1 MLVKSNSVPN
11 FLFETPKQKSQ
22 SQYMLKLSNK
32 LPKIIPYSEFLK
44 NNPKATKTQRQQAI
58 ATFYNTLLNNSNK

>member
-11 FLFETPKQKSQ
+11 FLFETSHTQKKQ
-22 SQYMLKLSNK
+22 YKLRLIN

-44 NNPKATKTQRQQAI
+44 NNPKATRAERIEAI
-58 ATFYNTLLNNSNK
+58 KSFYNMLLHK

>member
-11 FLFETPKQKSQ
+11 FLFETPRPQTKQFR
-22 SQYMLKLSNK
+22 LKLIN

-44 NNPKATKTQRQQAI
+44 NNPKATKPERREAI
-58 ATFYNTLLNNSNK
+58 VTFYNTLLHK

>member
-11 FLFETPKQKSQ
+11 FLFETPRPQNKQFR
-22 SQYMLKLSNK
+22 LKLIN

-44 NNPKATKTQRQQAI
+44 NNPKSTKAERREAI
-58 ATFYNTLLNNSNK
+58 HKFYYDLLHRC

>member
-11 FLFETPKQKSQ
+11 FLFETPRPQTKQFR
-22 SQYMLKLSNK
+22 LKLIN

-44 NNPKATKTQRQQAI
+44 NNPKATKAERREAI
-58 ATFYNTLLNNSNK
+58 VTFYNALLHK

>member
-11 FLFETPKQKSQ
+11 FTFEKPTPKK
-22 SQYMLKLSNK
+22 YNLKLIS

-44 NNPKATKTQRQQAI
+44 TNPHATKAERREAI
-58 ATFYNTLLNNSNK
+58 INFYTALLHK

>member
-11 FLFETPKQKSQ
+11 FLFETPKPQKK
-22 SQYMLKLSNK
+22 QYLLKLSN

-44 NNPKATKTQRQQAI
+44 NNPVERREAI
-58 ATFYNTLLNNSNK
+58 KIFYDMLLHT

>member
-11 FLFETPKQKSQ
+11 FLFETPRPQNKQFR
-22 SQYMLKLSNK
+22 LKLIN

-44 NNPKATKTQRQQAI
+44 NNPKAIKDERREAI
-58 ATFYNTLLNNSNK
+58 VTFYNTLLHK